1 MKKLPIIL
9 LSILIVVQFA
19 VPFSMIRQRETILR
33 DGDLFKFKT
42 RPIDP
47 ADPMQGRYVR
57 LGYDR
62 DFIPDEDPRDHDL
75 NYQQPIFVLL
85 DEDEEGFASF
95 SSWSLERPEN
105 QAYLQ
110 TRYLG
115 DKREWNRD
123 SKSHTYKGLR
133 IDIPFDRYYMAE
145 DKAPR
150 AETLVRE
157 ATRSTNCWANVR
169 ILRGKTAIEEVFA
182 EGQSLRDLATEK
194 E

>member
-9 LSILIVVQFA
+9 LSVLIVVQFA
-19 VPFSMIRQRETILR
+19 VPFSMIHKRESILR
-33 DGDLFKFKT
+33 EGDLFKFKT

-62 DFIPDEDPRDHDL
+62 DFIPDEEPRDHGL

-85 DEDEEGFASF
+85 DEDEEGFTYF
-95 SSWSLERPEN
+95 SDWSLERPEN
-105 QAYLQ
+105 QAYLK
-110 TRYLG
+110 TRYIG
-115 DKREWNRD
+115 DKRDWNRD
-123 SKSHTYKGLR
+123 TKERTYKGLR

-150 AETLVRE
+150 AETLVRQ
-157 ATRSTNCWANVR
+157 ATRSTNCWVNVR
-169 ILRGKTAIEEVFA
+169 ILQGETAIEEVYA
-182 EGQSLRDLATEK
+182 EGQSLRDLAAEK